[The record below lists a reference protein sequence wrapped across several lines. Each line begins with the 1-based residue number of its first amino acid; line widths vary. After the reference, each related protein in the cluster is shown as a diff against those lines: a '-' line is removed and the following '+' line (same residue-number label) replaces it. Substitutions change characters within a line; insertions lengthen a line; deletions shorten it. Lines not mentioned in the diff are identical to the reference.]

1 MDIQHKSM
9 AKPALN
15 GEGCTSWS
23 IHRIDSFN
31 ALEEILWGYVGGRN
45 LPCRLRMSRLRSGT
59 QTLYYRTPDI
69 LVKYQERRSVPAD
82 KKEYSLNTSLSNGKL
97 KPLEFADSVPV

>member
-1 MDIQHKSM
+1 M
-9 AKPALN
+9 
-15 GEGCTSWS
+15 
-23 IHRIDSFN
+23 
-31 ALEEILWGYVGGRN
+31 LEVGRD

-59 QTLYYRTPDI
+59 QKLYYRTPDI
-69 LVKYQERRSVPAD
+69 LVKWQERRSVPAD